1 MRSSWRAL
9 PFMAP
14 WIILSNFLQKIY
26 IQRSLIRNF
35 VVRDLKTRYIGSF
48 MGLFWSVIH
57 PIVLLASYTFV
68 FQFIFGVKPR
78 PDTGTTSF
86 PLFLFC
92 SILPWLFFQDT
103 LQRSSTVL
111 IDNANLVTK
120 TLFPSEI
127 LPLVIALAGLVNHLI
142 GFAILLC
149 IIFFTIGKVSL
160 FILLVPVYFL
170 LLMLLTLGIS
180 WFVSSLNVF
189 VRDASQVLS
198 VILTFWFWFTPIFYS
213 TDRFP
218 RRLLFLVNWNP
229 MAHVVVGY
237 RDCLLRMQ
245 MPNLRILAIFAA
257 VSLVIFVAG
266 GLFFRKTKREFVDV
280 L

>member
-1 MRSSWRAL
+1 MI
-9 PFMAP
+9 P
-14 WIILSNFLQKIY
+14 WIILSNFLKKIY
-26 IQRSLIRNF
+26 LQRSLIRNF
-35 VVRDLKTRYIGSF
+35 VIRDLRARYIGSF

-57 PIVLLASYTFV
+57 PIVLLVSYTFV
-68 FQFIFGVKPR
+68 FQIIFKQTPKPE
-78 PDTGTTSF
+78 DGTNNF
-86 PLFLFC
+86 ALFLFC

-111 IDNANLVTK
+111 IDNTNLVTK

-127 LPLVIALAGLVNHLI
+127 LPLAVALAGLVNHLI
-142 GFAILLC
+142 GFAILLV
-149 IIFFTIGKVSL
+149 IIFCTIGKISV

-170 LLMLLTLGIS
+170 LLMLFTLGMS
-180 WFVSSLNVF
+180 WLISSLNVF

-198 VILTFWFWFTPIFYS
+198 VILTFWFWFTPIFY
-213 TDRFP
+213 TANRFP
-218 RRLLFLVNWNP
+218 AKLLFLVRLNP

-237 RDCLLRMQ
+237 RDCLLRRQ
-245 MPNLRILAIFAA
+245 MPDMRILAILAA
-257 VSLVIFVAG
+257 VSFVMFVAG

>member
-1 MRSSWRAL
+1 
-9 PFMAP
+9 MAP

>member
-1 MRSSWRAL
+1 
-9 PFMAP
+9 
-14 WIILSNFLQKIY
+14 
-26 IQRSLIRNF
+26 
-35 VVRDLKTRYIGSF
+35 

-57 PIVLLASYTFV
+57 PIVLLVSYTFV
-68 FQFIFGVKPR
+68 FQIIFKQAPKPE
-78 PDTGTTSF
+78 TGTDNF
-86 PLFLFC
+86 ALFLFC

-127 LPLVIALAGLVNHLI
+127 LPLAVALAGLVNHLI
-142 GFAILLC
+142 GFAILLI
-149 IIFFTIGKVSL
+149 IIFFTIGKISF

-170 LLMLLTLGIS
+170 LLMLFALGIS

-189 VRDASQVLS
+189 VRDVSQVLS
-198 VILTFWFWFTPIFYS
+198 VVLTFWFWFTPIFY
-213 TDRFP
+213 TADRFP
-218 RRLLFLVNWNP
+218 AKLLFLVRLNP

-237 RDCLLRMQ
+237 RDCLLRRQ
-245 MPNLRILAIFAA
+245 MPDLRILAILAA
-257 VSLVIFVAG
+257 VSFVIFMAG